1 MLRTAV
7 TTILVIL
14 EFIAVYSMWVQMYQN
29 GFFEAM
35 NHLRNIDPDLL
46 PCPHLNL
53 DNKYTHIHSVD
64 QAIVG
69 LQCAFNTVVDGS
81 NPTLSLWAFR
91 AVGTLCSISI
101 LIWTESLKW
110 EHRNGLMQL

>member
-7 TTILVIL
+7 ITILVIL

-35 NHLRNIDPDLL
+35 NLRSIGPDLL
-46 PCPHLNL
+46 PCPYLNL
-53 DNKYTHIHSVD
+53 NNKYTHIHSVD

-69 LQCAFNTVVDGS
+69 LECAFNTVVDGS
-81 NPTLSLWAFR
+81 NPTL
-91 AVGTLCSISI
+91 
-101 LIWTESLKW
+101 
-110 EHRNGLMQL
+110 